1 MSSCDNTYVVH
12 MCTLDRAAPAFVCV
26 ILYLVRVA
34 ITALQTPVAVHGSR
48 SKTTVA
54 MPTGNA
60 ITPRLGP
67 KPQIQTIRPLEDIRR
82 DSAHLPFVRAPHLVQ
97 VGKCTVTAAQAPG
110 SGWNHASRSKTAV
123 ALHFGNIVTPRLG
136 PKSKIRITGSLED
149 IRGDRFPR
157 LLLRGSPPPSR

>member
-1 MSSCDNTYVVH
+1 
-12 MCTLDRAAPAFVCV
+12 MCTLNRAVLAFVCV
-26 ILYLVRVA
+26 ILYLVRVGTCT
-34 ITALQTPVAVHGSR
+34 ITALHTPLTVHGSR
-48 SKTTVA
+48 LKTTVA
-54 MPTGNA
+54 IPTGNA

-67 KPQIQTIRPLEDIRR
+67 KPQIRIIRHLEDIRR
-82 DSAHLPFVRAPHLVQ
+82 DSAQPTFVRVPHLVQ

-149 IRGDRFPR
+149 IREDRSLR
-157 LLLRGSPPPSR
+157 LLLRGSPPASR